1 MSALDYNSEM
11 SFDEFETY
19 EKAEAFPEYRL
30 VKREII
36 SDFYDACDLQEEYM
50 IGSKN
55 PDQILR
61 MFVSKMETIYIKL
74 RSNIKAHC
82 IKVIKKKHKNSYKKL
97 FELNKYQTN
106 VDSLIEEKSM
116 KEIFA
121 YFELIS
127 DFIYEVG
134 ISKIEVNTE
143 IDPSH
148 AVLEGMGI

>member
-1 MSALDYNSEM
+1 M
-11 SFDEFETY
+11 SFDEFNNY

-36 SDFYDACDLQEEYM
+36 TDFYEACDLQEEYM
-50 IGSKN
+50 MGSKYSN
-55 PDQILR
+55 QILR
-61 MFVSKMETIYIKL
+61 KFVSKMETIYLKL

-82 IKVIKKKHKNSYKKL
+82 IKVANKKNKVNSYEIL

-106 VDSLIEEKSM
+106 VDTMLSEKNL
-116 KEIFA
+116 KEIFK